1 MSADSLM
8 LFGSLLSIALLL
20 NWLPLWRRSSLWFA
34 VTVAPDFR
42 DTPDARLILRQYRV
56 EIWSLALLSWI
67 LLWAGIQRDSSWMLA
82 AAPILQTL
90 GAAAA
95 FARGRNHTR
104 PYAQHPT
111 GARAA
116 TLASRSE
123 HLPGGPI
130 GLAVPY
136 AILAA
141 AAIFLH
147 ANWQRIPGRFPAHWR
162 LSGIPDRWAERTW
175 SSVDGP
181 LLAGLLAVALLQG
194 AGYLIVA
201 ASPRARMAETA
212 EWTARFRRANLRLI
226 VALSWTLAALCGVLS
241 LNPYW
246 SQGDALV
253 IPAWLMVGAIMAVTA
268 GFLWPILRIAQEAGS
283 GSDGTPDECW
293 KLGQVYYNPNDPA
306 LLVEKRFGVGY
317 TLNFGNRAAWL
328 LIGLL
333 VLVLLLPVLL

>member
-1 MSADSLM
+1 
-8 LFGSLLSIALLL
+8 
-20 NWLPLWRRSSLWFA
+20 
-34 VTVAPDFR
+34 
-42 DTPDARLILRQYRV
+42 
-56 EIWSLALLSWI
+56 
-67 LLWAGIQRDSSWMLA
+67 
-82 AAPILQTL
+82 
-90 GAAAA
+90 
-95 FARGRNHTR
+95 
-104 PYAQHPT
+104 
-111 GARAA
+111 
-116 TLASRSE
+116 
-123 HLPGGPI
+123 
-130 GLAVPY
+130 
-136 AILAA
+136 
-141 AAIFLH
+141 
-147 ANWQRIPGRFPAHWR
+147 
-162 LSGIPDRWAERTW
+162 
-175 SSVDGP
+175 
-181 LLAGLLAVALLQG
+181 
-194 AGYLIVA
+194 
-201 ASPRARMAETA
+201 MAETA